1 MRGNDNSSL
10 LAAATSHHVYIK
22 DAESAWIP
30 GRLIESSGNTTALVE
45 VTRTVGKTTR
55 REQVAVKLEEYPN
68 QALPPQNL
76 NRDGSPLIV
85 ADMVDLPF
93 LHEVS

>member
-22 DAESAWIP
+22 DVESAWIP
-30 GRLIESSGNTTALVE
+30 GRLVESGNTTALVE
-45 VTRTVGKTTR
+45 VTRTVGKTAR

-76 NRDGSPLIV
+76 NRDGSALIV